1 MTEVAGTG
9 RRILICEDDFL
20 VAFTLRDNLRHH
32 GYEILPIAPDG
43 ATAIAL
49 CREHRPEVVL
59 MDLRMP
65 TMSGV
70 EAARA
75 ILKECP
81 TCVIIISAAPLQ
93 ELEQA
98 LTESGAIGYVRK
110 PITGEELVSSIEGA
124 CARWEASASPPCA
137 GL

>member
-1 MTEVAGTG
+1 MAEVAGTA

-20 VAFTLRDNLRHH
+20 VAFTLRENLRHH
-32 GYEILPIAPDG
+32 GYVILPIAANG
-43 ATAIAL
+43 EEAIAL

-65 TMSGV
+65 KVSGV

-75 ILKECP
+75 ILGECS
-81 TCVIIISAAPLQ
+81 TCIILISAAPLE
-93 ELEQA
+93 ELQQA
-98 LTESGAIGYVRK
+98 LRESGAVGYVRK